1 MDFLN
6 RISRSCTLIVQ
17 RTQNNLDF
25 GVGIAELDSTPLAV
39 ILGDLDILTW
49 IGENIRKFTSDL
61 EREGIR

>member
-1 MDFLN
+1 LDFLN